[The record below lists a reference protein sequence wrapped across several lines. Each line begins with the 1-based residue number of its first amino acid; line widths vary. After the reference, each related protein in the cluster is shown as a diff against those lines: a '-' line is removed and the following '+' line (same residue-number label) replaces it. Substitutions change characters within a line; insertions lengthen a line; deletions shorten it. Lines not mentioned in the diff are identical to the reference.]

1 MRPSDRMNEV
11 LRDSVGVCVAPAV
24 SYRNL
29 TSHSLSPGVS
39 CHESAET
46 ESAETESAETES
58 AETES
63 AETESATAEH
73 ELVVAA
79 LKMLRELQQL
89 QREMMEAHPPLHRYY
104 PDDPTHWDR

>member
-39 CHESAET
+39 CH
-46 ESAETESAETES
+46 ES